1 MTSMPFR
8 SAVLAFGVVASL
20 QSSPLRAQATAASVG
35 TLIVA
40 HGGGPSWDGRVDSLA
55 AAVRTGG
62 PVAVS
67 LLMGPG
73 ATTHRF
79 QDAVARLVAQGARA
93 IIVVP
98 LFVSSH
104 SDHIE
109 QVRYLA
115 GATDSLSEMMHHH
128 LAAAGITRP
137 VSPVPMRVTAA
148 LDDAPQLAR
157 VLTDRARALAVAP
170 GNRAL
175 FLIGH
180 GPNSAE
186 EHAAWM
192 QKLRPVADSVAKWAG
207 FRDVKVGLVR
217 DDAPAAVRAEAV
229 LQIRETIRLQ
239 HALTGELVVVVPIL
253 ISAGTVS
260 RDKIPADLA
269 GLSVIY
275 DPAPLLPHPAIAEW
289 VAARV
294 RLAPEGDRQT
304 GASARPHS
312 HR

>member
-1 MTSMPFR
+1 MTSTPFR
-8 SAVLAFGVVASL
+8 SAALALGVAAAL
-20 QSSPLRAQATAASVG
+20 HSSPLRAQGNASSVG

-40 HGGGPSWDGRVDSLA
+40 HGGGPSWDARVDSLA

-73 ATTHRF
+73 AATHRF
-79 QDAVARLVAQGARA
+79 QDAAARLATQGARE
-93 IIVVP
+93 IVVVP

-115 GATDSLSEMMHHH
+115 GATDSLSETMHHH
-128 LAAAGITRP
+128 LAMAGITRP
-137 VSPVPMRVTAA
+137 VHPVPMRVTAA
-148 LDDAPQLAR
+148 LDDSPQLAR
-157 VLTDRARALAVAP
+157 VLTDHARSLAPAP
-170 GNRAL
+170 GGRAL

-180 GPNSAE
+180 GPNGAE
-186 EHAAWM
+186 DHAAWM
-192 QKLRPVADSVAKWAG
+192 RKLRPVADSVARWAG

-229 LQIRETIRLQ
+229 QQIRETIRLQ
-239 HALTGELVVVVPIL
+239 HALTGQPVVVVPIL
-253 ISAGTVS
+253 VSAGSVN
-260 RDKIPADLA
+260 REKIPVDLS
-269 GLSVIY
+269 GLPVLY
-275 DPAPLLPHPAIAEW
+275 DATPLLPHPAIAEW

-294 RLAPEGDRQT
+294 VGTMIPD
-304 GASARPHS
+304 
-312 HR
+312 